1 MKNQNEEYKFQG
13 QGLSGYEKVKA
24 KKAFDEYCARY
35 HIEAYSDYQMLEE
48 LIYREVLQGRLRDK
62 ADAIEAKNEKE
73 KKEEKVPRNLVE
85 TMNENFNQIMSI
97 KEKLG
102 MFENKQGKD
111 GFDYIQKLKEKF
123 KKWCEENQGSRSL
136 VCPHCSKM
144 ILLKIRTEAWEAQ
157 KHPFFKDKLL
167 ANRKLWQL
175 YKEGKITKQDIAE
188 ILGCSDRYVD
198 WLEKKIFQAPAQE

>member
-1 MKNQNEEYKFQG
+1 MENEKYEFQG
-13 QGLSGYEKVKA
+13 VGLTRQEIYVG
-24 KKAFDEYCARY
+24 KKKFEDYCNHY
-35 HIEAYSDYQMLEE
+35 HIESYSDCQLLEE
-48 LIYREVLQGRLRDK
+48 LIYREIMQERLK
-62 ADAIEAKNEKE
+62 NQQLGIEAKALE
-73 KKEEKVPRNLVE
+73 KKKEAKIPRNLVE
-85 TMNENFNQIMSI
+85 TMNENFHSIMEI

-102 MFENKQGKD
+102 MFENKDGQD

-123 KKWCEENQGSRSL
+123 RKWCEENQGSRSL

-167 ANRKLWQL
+167 ANKKLWKL

-198 WLEKKIFQAPAQE
+198 WLEKKIYQAPAE